1 MRNLH
6 DLLPIYKNL
15 LFSAVLGKLVQ
26 LVLLLNLHLC
36 FGILSAYSF
45 SPSHQ
50 YHLLSLLYLV
60 VLKNS
65 QNIEIESVSQFSHSV
80 ADPPNPNYSLH
91 LSLHLFS
98 TSVFTSSFPAWVDRA
113 DPSMWNSLLYR
124 LNSSK
129 PVIFICL
136 IFNHFR
142 RWIITGSCAWIHHK
156 SLLLH
161 FCWVSRLNWISFY
174 LCLIIATSYSP

>member
-1 MRNLH
+1 MWAQNSKNMCWNCVVSSSELPFEVWSFYIWRKWNL
-6 DLLPIYKNL
+6 D
-15 LFSAVLGKLVQ
+15 
-26 LVLLLNLHLC
+26 
-36 FGILSAYSF
+36 
-45 SPSHQ
+45 
-50 YHLLSLLYLV
+50 
-60 VLKNS
+60 
-65 QNIEIESVSQFSHSV
+65 NIEKHAHDHTTEWLRLDLNSSVSNS
-80 ADPPNPNYSLH
+80 DPPNPNYSLH